1 MNTLYF
7 RIKTQNRNV
16 QRAAEE
22 NEKKFERVIN
32 NVMKA
37 SK

>member
-1 MNTLYF
+1 MYF

-22 NEKKFERVIN
+22 NEKKFERVIKN
-32 NVMKA
+32 IIKA